1 MPPPQ
6 ASEELAA
13 SLQRLQLLLIAAA
26 RRAWSLL
33 TPGALDASW
42 GRVAPSLVRVTGAA
56 QLAAAT
62 AATAY
67 VPAVLGETGQPDRP
81 EALIRPRAFAGVAYD
96 GRPLDTMLAGGVR
109 YAKAG
114 IKSGASVDEA
124 LVGGREWLE
133 QALQT
138 AVADAARDATAA
150 SIAVR
155 QTTGW
160 VRMVSPPCCPR
171 CAVLAGVWYRWNK
184 PLPRHPGCDCQFIP
198 AAEDVAGDFTTDPTE
213 LYRRGLIRD
222 LSADQRKRLDGG
234 ADLTRVLNESR
245 DHWRERMAVERKRT
259 RAELKRQRLAA
270 QQWGDG
276 NGVTQLPPGGI
287 QDFMAHLTSRV
298 DALNAL
304 KRNGIAE

>member
-1 MPPPQ
+1 MPTPQ
-6 ASEELAA
+6 ASEDLAA
-13 SLQRLQLLLIAAA
+13 SLQRLQLLLVAAA

-42 GRVAPSLVRVTGAA
+42 GRVAPSLVRVTSAA

-67 VPAVLGETGQPDRP
+67 VPAVLDETGQPDRP

-96 GRPLDTMLAGGVR
+96 GRPLDTLLAGGVR
-109 YAKAG
+109 QAKAS
-114 IKSGASVDEA
+114 IGAGAPLDEA
-124 LVGGREWLE
+124 LIGGREWLE

-160 VRMVSPPCCPR
+160 VRQINPPCCSR
-171 CAVLAGVWYRWNK
+171 CAVLAGQWYRWNI
-184 PLPRHPGCDCQFIP
+184 PLPRHPGCDCLFIP
-198 AAEDVAGDFTTDPTE
+198 SAENIAGDFTTDPME
-213 LYRRGLIRD
+213 LHRRGLIKD
-222 LSADQRKRLDGG
+222 LSADQRKRIDEG
-234 ADLTRVLNESR
+234 ADLVKVLNESR
-245 DHWRERMAVERKRT
+245 DRWRVRMAVERKRT
-259 RAELKRQRLAA
+259 KAELKRQRLAA

-276 NGVTQLPPGGI
+276 NGVTPLPPGGI

-298 DALNAL
+298 EALNAL